1 MLPVLEHVVVIVS
14 NMDDLNAA
22 PSGYEYEQIHTSF
35 CPDGLPLDFAL
46 LTLLAAF
53 GVAFGVL
60 YVALTMAS
68 GGRRSDSS
76 SSEQSLLAMLGSNLA
91 DLLWS
96 GINVWQTI
104 LSPILTFPEDLL
116 CFMQTGDKDNSAIL
130 AHSERF
136 FR

>member
-22 PSGYEYEQIHTSF
+22 PSGHGYEYEQIHTSF

-76 SSEQSLLAMLGSNLA
+76 SSEQSLLALLGSNLA

-96 GINVWQTI
+96 GKCLANYFKSDFNFSRRFT
-104 LSPILTFPEDLL
+104 LFY
-116 CFMQTGDKDNSAIL
+116 AIW
-130 AHSERF
+130 R
-136 FR
+136 

>member
-1 MLPVLEHVVVIVS
+1 
-14 NMDDLNAA
+14 MDDLKAA
-22 PSGYEYEQIHTSF
+22 PSGHGYEYEQIHTSF

-76 SSEQSLLAMLGSNLA
+76 SSLDQGLLAMLGSNLA

-96 GINVWQTI
+96 G
-104 LSPILTFPEDLL
+104 
-116 CFMQTGDKDNSAIL
+116 MQFSL
-130 AHSERF
+130 E
-136 FR
+136 